1 PSAHTRSPTG
11 HARSRTR
18 ATATIHGQRR
28 RRRPRGGR
36 ADDGASGRAPR
47 GGWPPVRGGAGREA
61 FVTGM
66 TRVAGSA
73 GVEPTGKAPSL
84 AGRAAPPR
92 GVKLGGVRE
101 PSTGRADPP
110 VLALLLRRSTISRGS

>member
-1 PSAHTRSPTG
+1 MRLRPYKPADAATILSWAAGEADSPISRPFISTP
-11 HARSRTR
+11 RTR

-92 GVKLGGVRE
+92 GVKLGGVR
-101 PSTGRADPP
+101 
-110 VLALLLRRSTISRGS
+110 